1 MKTNLYKNIIYLI
14 LKLSFYREFFYVKIN
29 IYIYIYRKNKK
40 IQLFNNL
47 NRIQYEGGLKMNKK
61 NVEKIVRKYADLVYR
76 VAYTILKNQSD
87 AEDIFQDVFMKI
99 CTENIRFMSEEH
111 EKAWL
116 IKVTKNKCL
125 DFLKRSCNNNKEEL
139 DENLVKE
146 DTNSNQYVIDE
157 VMKLPEKYRIIIYLF
172 YFEGYKISE
181 ISQILE
187 INDSTIKSQ
196 LVKARE
202 LLKENLKEE
211 F

>member
-1 MKTNLYKNIIYLI
+1 
-14 LKLSFYREFFYVKIN
+14 
-29 IYIYIYRKNKK
+29 
-40 IQLFNNL
+40 
-47 NRIQYEGGLKMNKK
+47 MNKK

-76 VAYTILKNQSD
+76 VAFTILKNKSD
-87 AEDIFQDVFMKI
+87 AEDIFQDVFMKV
-99 CTENIRFMSEEH
+99 CTENIKFMNEEH

-125 DFLKRSCNNNKEEL
+125 DFLKKSCNKNREEL

-146 DTNSNQYVIDE
+146 EKSDQYVVEE
-157 VMKLPEKYRIIIYLF
+157 VMKLPEKYRIVIYLF

-181 ISQILE
+181 IAGILDTNE
-187 INDSTIKSQ
+187 STIKSQ

-202 LLKENLKEE
+202 LLKESLKEE

>member
-1 MKTNLYKNIIYLI
+1 
-14 LKLSFYREFFYVKIN
+14 
-29 IYIYIYRKNKK
+29 
-40 IQLFNNL
+40 
-47 NRIQYEGGLKMNKK
+47 MNKK

-76 VAYTILKNQSD
+76 VAFTILKNKSD
-87 AEDIFQDVFMKI
+87 AEDIFQDVFMKV
-99 CTENIRFMSEEH
+99 CTENIKFINEEH
-111 EKAWL
+111 EKAWI

-125 DFLKRSCNNNKEEL
+125 DFLRKSCNKNKEEL

-146 DTNSNQYVIDE
+146 EEESNQYVVDE
-157 VMKLPEKYRIIIYLF
+157 VMKLPEKYRVIIYLY

-181 ISQILE
+181 ISQILDTNE
-187 INDSTIKSQ
+187 STIKSQ

>member
-1 MKTNLYKNIIYLI
+1 
-14 LKLSFYREFFYVKIN
+14 
-29 IYIYIYRKNKK
+29 
-40 IQLFNNL
+40 
-47 NRIQYEGGLKMNKK
+47 MNKK

-76 VAYTILKNQSD
+76 VAYTILKNKSD
-87 AEDIFQDVFMKI
+87 AEDIFQDVFMKV
-99 CTENIRFMSEEH
+99 CTENISFMSEEH

-125 DFLKRSCNNNKEEL
+125 DFLKKSCNKNKEEL

-146 DTNSNQYVIDE
+146 ESNSNQYVVDE
-157 VMKLPEKYRIIIYLF
+157 VMKLPEKYRVIIYLF

-181 ISQILE
+181 MSQILE
-187 INDSTIKSQ
+187 INESTIKSQ

-202 LLKENLKEE
+202 LLKESLREE